1 MSRLNVPA
9 PSPVTH
15 ERGPA
20 HATDS
25 GRQLRRSVLT
35 CLLWEDTFYET
46 GIEIANRIAELVPQV
61 EPQEVADLA
70 IEARDRLQLR
80 HVPLFL
86 LRELARR
93 KGTGPILE
101 KTLAN
106 VIQRALPRFLP
117 AQRSAAAES
126 SAPPPPPRDTTR
138 SRAPV
143 SRPHRPRPVPSHI
156 PRSGAQQSRPAC
168 RR

>member
-9 PSPVTH
+9 PPPVTH

-20 HATDS
+20 HTIDS

-35 CLLWEDTFYET
+35 CLLWEDAFYET
-46 GIEIANRIAELVPQV
+46 GNEIANRIAELVPKV

-93 KGTGPILE
+93 KGTGPIVE
-101 KTLAN
+101 KALSH
-106 VIQRALPRFLP
+106 VIQRADELAEFL
-117 AQRSAAAES
+117 A
-126 SAPPPPPRDTTR
+126 
-138 SRAPV
+138 
-143 SRPHRPRPVPSHI
+143 I
-156 PRSGAQQSRPAC
+156 Y
-168 RR
+168 